1 MISAFLS
8 TSAEPEFFD
17 EIPDEQELFF
27 PARQLYFLFW
37 NMLYVKHRSGLQEL
51 VN

>member
-8 TSAEPEFFD
+8 TSAEPEIFD

-27 PARQLYFLFW
+27 SSSPAVFSLLKYA
-37 NMLYVKHRSGLQEL
+37 VCEA
-51 VN
+51 